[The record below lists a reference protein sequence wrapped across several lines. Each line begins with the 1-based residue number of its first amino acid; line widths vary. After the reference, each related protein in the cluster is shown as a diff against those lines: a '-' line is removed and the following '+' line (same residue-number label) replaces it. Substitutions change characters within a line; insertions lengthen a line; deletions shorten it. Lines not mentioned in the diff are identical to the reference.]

1 MVRTRSRS
9 YDTPQSPSAKRIG
22 IIRCT
27 TEPEITTYG
36 DCALVKKPN
45 GEIFIVPTRE
55 VELDDVTTSCAL
67 MMRYGQV
74 SVAARDKAQCD
85 KFMKNCFDGIEDFNF
100 ALYMKL
106 SNFENVEEILKIV
119 QNQKSKVFD
128 NARAMAPKYSKE
140 Q

>member
-1 MVRTRSRS
+1 MVRTRSHS
-9 YDTPQSPSAKRIG
+9 YDTPESPSAKRI
-22 IIRCT
+22 IRCT
-27 TEPEITTYG
+27 AEPEIATYG
-36 DCALVKKPN
+36 DCAVVKNPN

-55 VELDDVTTSCAL
+55 VEPDDVATSCAL

-85 KFMKNCFDGIEDFNF
+85 EFMKKCFDGIEDFNF

-106 SNFENVEEILKIV
+106 SRFEKVEEILKIV

-128 NARAMAPKYSKE
+128 NAKAMAPNYSKG